1 VAQHSL
7 QNCELCQETSDSESV
22 PKSGQVQLRPGAH
35 ARATFKFASET
46 IGSINYPFAMLFHI
60 ELA

>member
-1 VAQHSL
+1 M
-7 QNCELCQETSDSESV
+7 
-22 PKSGQVQLRPGAH
+22 QLVHNFERAH
-35 ARATFKFASET
+35 APAALANFKLRVLSPA